1 MEKVLTMLGFAKKAG
16 KLIAGANAVQRSI
29 FSGKCELVIATEDAG
44 DSIKGK
50 ISRLC
55 EENGISYI
63 VFGNSMELSRATG
76 EENKVI
82 FSVED
87 LGFAKSIMEKIC

>member
-1 MEKVLTMLGFAKKAG
+1 MEKVLALLGFAKKAG
-16 KLIAGANAVQRSI
+16 KLSAGAGAVQRSI
-29 FSGKCELVIATEDAG
+29 FSGKSALVIATNDAG
-44 DSIKGK
+44 DSIKSK
-50 ISRLC
+50 MSRLC
-55 EENGISYI
+55 EENEVSYI
-63 VFGNSMELSRATG
+63 VFGDSVELSKATG

>member
-1 MEKVLTMLGFAKKAG
+1 MDKVLMLMGFAKKAG
-16 KLIAGANAVQRSI
+16 KLVTGANAVQRSI
-29 FSGKCELVIATEDAG
+29 LFGKSALVIATTDAG
-44 DSIKGK
+44 DSIKNK
-50 ISRLC
+50 MKRLC
-55 EENGISYI
+55 EENEVNYI
-63 VFGNSMELSRATG
+63 VFGNSVDLSKATG

>member
-1 MEKVLTMLGFAKKAG
+1 MEKVLTLMGFAKKAG
-16 KLIAGANAVQRSI
+16 KLVTGANAVQRSI
-29 FSGKCELVIATEDAG
+29 LFGKSALVIATTDAG
-44 DSIKGK
+44 DSIKNK
-50 ISRLC
+50 MKRLC
-55 EENGISYI
+55 EENEVNYI
-63 VFGNSMELSRATG
+63 VFGNSVDLSKATG

>member
-1 MEKVLTMLGFAKKAG
+1 MKKILTLLGFAKKAG
-16 KLIAGANAVQRSI
+16 KLVSGANAVQRSI
-29 FSGKCELVIATEDAG
+29 LFGKSALVIATNDAG
-44 DSIKGK
+44 ESIKSK
-50 ISRLC
+50 MSRLC
-55 EENGISYI
+55 EENEVSYI
-63 VFGNSMELSRATG
+63 VLGNSEELSKATG